1 MREIDKAKM
10 RVEWF
15 KDKEVLFK
23 VNIGRNRFIS
33 FLGII
38 DQIHPSVF
46 TIKAKSNNQIRVM
59 SYTYA
64 DVMTKVIR
72 FYEPKENKNTKLS

>member
-10 RVEWF
+10 KVEWF
-15 KDKEVLFK
+15 KDKEILFK
-23 VNIGRNRFIS
+23 VNIGRNRFVS
-33 FLGII
+33 FLGTI

-46 TIKAKSNNQIRVM
+46 TIKSKSNNQTRIM

-72 FYEPKENKNTKLS
+72 FYKPEENKNSKLS